1 MRFFNI
7 FKRRELDC
15 QEVRDVS
22 SDFIDGDVSD
32 KQKARIAFHLERCG
46 PCTAFVNTL
55 RATVELLR
63 SAPDAE
69 LPAGFKQRIRDSLGD
84 QRV

>member
-32 KQKARIAFHLERCG
+32 RMRARIASHLERCG

-55 RATVELLR
+55 KATVELLR
-63 SAPDAE
+63 SAPDQE
-69 LPAGFKQRIRDSLGD
+69 LPGGFKRRIRDRLGD

>member
-1 MRFFNI
+1 MRFLNI

-22 SDFIDGDVSD
+22 SDFIDGDVSN
-32 KQKARIAFHLERCG
+32 KQKAKIAHHLGRCG

-55 RATVELLR
+55 RATVDLLR
-63 SAPDAE
+63 AAPDVE
-69 LPAGFKQRIRDSLGD
+69 LPAGFKRRIRDSLSE